1 MLQATAL
8 ENLLESD
15 SDEEDDGYKI
25 QTRERNREQREI
37 LKRRRERG
45 RRRKKEYPSFEEGEV
60 GEVGEVGEGRRRNST
75 TRESIQSCSSID
87 SDATFG
93 EHHSRYPLADDE
105 VSGESEYES
114 ESESDDEGGRRSS
127 SRRRRRRRTTTTTK
141 KDPFVT
147 TVTGGDID
155 QGRDFII
162 VFSNLL
168 STK

>member
-15 SDEEDDGYKI
+15 SDDEDDGYKI

-60 GEVGEVGEGRRRNST
+60 GEGRRRNST

-93 EHHSRYPLADDE
+93 EHHSRYPLADDD
-105 VSGESEYES
+105 VSDESEYES
-114 ESESDDEGGRRSS
+114 ESESELDDEGERRSS

-162 VFSNLL
+162 IVFSNLL